1 MRMHLDA
8 ELIQACLDDWRNGK
22 LNPLQVA
29 EFFAKHAL
37 PTQSESLNAD
47 EGKLMIERVLHRFLD
62 LVRATGL
69 ISDEVL
75 GAAYDEAIKG
85 LSA

>member
-1 MRMHLDA
+1 MHLDT
-8 ELIQACLDDWRNGK
+8 ELIQACLDDWKSGK

-47 EGKLMIERVLHRFLD
+47 EGKLLIGKTLGRLVD
-62 LVRATGL
+62 LVRAHGTIDDATLNAMYTQALEGL
-69 ISDEVL
+69 E
-75 GAAYDEAIKG
+75 
-85 LSA
+85 